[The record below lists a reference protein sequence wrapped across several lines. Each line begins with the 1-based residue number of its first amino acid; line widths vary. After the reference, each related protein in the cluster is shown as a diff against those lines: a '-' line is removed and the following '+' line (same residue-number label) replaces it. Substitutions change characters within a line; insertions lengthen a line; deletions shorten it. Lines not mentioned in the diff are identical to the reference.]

1 MSFPGGNFLP
11 HLDMHRS
18 LASTALDL
26 PVSLS
31 RKAPLVKLDE
41 DFCLPVTG
49 HAAPLS
55 VLMPSPAA
63 APRQPVIQIL
73 DDPLDDDDLP
83 SLSSRPSPR
92 SRHEMP
98 RFVPFQPEIFLTTK
112 DPWAVHSVA
121 DLLRFFLPE
130 LSIAAGLMA
139 GCGLMA
145 GRLLARWTGAIQP
158 LWVFG
163 LYLAILLLHVGGLYL
178 ANKGISSSH
187 LKSSMRNLVFGLFLL
202 LLPHSVAY
210 LFLTVG
216 T

>member
-1 MSFPGGNFLP
+1 
-11 HLDMHRS
+11 MHRS
-18 LASTALDL
+18 LSSSTLDF
-26 PVSLS
+26 PAPLS
-31 RKAPLVKLDE
+31 RRAPLVKLDE

-55 VLMPSPAA
+55 VLMPSPSAA
-63 APRQPVIQIL
+63 RREPVVL
-73 DDPLDDDDLP
+73 DDPLDDLP
-83 SLSSRPSPR
+83 SLSGPSPR
-92 SRHEMP
+92 SRREFP
-98 RFVPFQPEIFLTTK
+98 RFVPFQPETFLTTK

-139 GCGLMA
+139 GCGLMT

-158 LWVFG
+158 LWVLG
-163 LYLAILLLHVGGLYL
+163 LYLAILLLHVSGVYL
-178 ANKGISSSH
+178 ANKGISSSR

-216 T
+216 G